1 MIAQVVASGLLM
13 GFIYALVAVGL
24 TLTWGVL
31 DIINFA
37 HGEYLMLS
45 MYTAFWLYSLFNF
58 DPLVSLPIAALLI
71 FVLGFLTYKLV
82 IKRVIDAPG
91 LTALLAT
98 FGLSLFLRNMAQ
110 FLWTPNNRFINA
122 SLVIDKKIELGS
134 VILGMPQLVAS
145 LGSIIMVVVIYF
157 FISKTR
163 TGKAIQ
169 ATALDKNTAKLMGI
183 NTEWIFAITFAL
195 SGAAAGVAG
204 ALMSTFFPVYPESGA
219 MYGLLG
225 FVIVALGGFG
235 NIKGALYGG
244 LIIGLAEA
252 LGGFILGTQFKYA
265 VVFLIYLIVIQLRPK
280 GLFGW

>member
-1 MIAQVVASGLLM
+1 MIAQIVASGLLM
-13 GFIYALVAVGL
+13 GLIYALVAVGL

-45 MYTAFWLYSLFNF
+45 MYTAFWLYSLFNV
-58 DPLVSLPIAALLI
+58 DPYISLPLAAFII
-71 FVLGFLTYKLV
+71 FVIGYLTYKLV

-98 FGLSLFLRNMAQ
+98 FGLSLFFRNLAQ
-110 FLWTPNNRFINA
+110 FMWTPNARFIND
-122 SLVIDKKIELGS
+122 SLVAGKKMELGS
-134 VILGMPQLVAS
+134 VILGMPQLVAAA
-145 LGSIIMVVVIYF
+145 GSIIMVFVIYY
-157 FISKTR
+157 FINKTR

-169 ATALDKNTAKLMGI
+169 ATALDKNTARLMGI
-183 NTEWIFAITFAL
+183 NTEKIFAVTFAI
-195 SGAAAGVAG
+195 SGAAAGIAG
-204 ALMSTFFPVYPESGA
+204 SFMSTFYPVYPESGI

-235 NIKGALYGG
+235 NIMGALYGG
-244 LIIGLAEA
+244 IIIGLAEA
-252 LGGFILGTQFKYA
+252 LGGYLLGTQFKYA
-265 VVFLIYLIVIQLRPK
+265 VVFLIYLIVIQFKPK